1 MKYIMFLILTMLVMS
16 CVKQE
21 PKPQLPLAPQPI
33 ITDSTL
39 VDSTL
44 TIKEETWVITKVMYT
59 DYHYENR
66 SDTLYFIDKE
76 HYTFNG
82 DQSLY
87 DLDLTSTYYILT
99 FYDTDWGHLTGKV
112 YLNQIYNGELV
123 GVLFTD
129 YMDNTKKYRLWLK
142 RI

>member
-1 MKYIMFLILTMLVMS
+1 M
-16 CVKQE
+16 E
-21 PKPQLPLAPQPI
+21 PQPI
-33 ITDSTL
+33 FTDSTL

-44 TIKEETWVITKVMYT
+44 TIKGETWVITKIMYT

-66 SDTLYFIDKE
+66 SDTLFFINKE
-76 HYTFNG
+76 QYTFNG

-99 FYDTDWGHLTGKV
+99 FYDTNWGHLSGKV
-112 YLNQIYNGELV
+112 YLFQIDNGQLD

-129 YMDNTKKYRLWLK
+129 YLDNTKKYRLWLK
-142 RI
+142 RL

>member
-1 MKYIMFLILTMLVMS
+1 MLFILTLVVMS
-16 CVKQE
+16 CVKQDL
-21 PKPQLPLAPQPI
+21 KPQLPLEPQPI
-33 ITDSTL
+33 FTDSTL

-44 TIKEETWVITKVMYT
+44 TIKGETWVITKIMYT

-66 SDTLYFIDKE
+66 SDTLFFIDKE
-76 HYTFNG
+76 RYTFNG

-99 FYDTDWGHLTGKV
+99 FYDTNWGHLTGKV
-112 YLNQIYNGELV
+112 YLFQIDNGQLD

-129 YMDNTKKYRLWLK
+129 YLDNTKKYRLWLK
-142 RI
+142 RL

>member
-1 MKYIMFLILTMLVMS
+1 MLFILTLVVMS
-16 CVKQE
+16 CVKQDL
-21 PKPQLPLAPQPI
+21 KPQLPLEPQPI
-33 ITDSTL
+33 FTDSTL

-44 TIKEETWVITKVMYT
+44 TIKGETWVITKIMYT

-66 SDTLYFIDKE
+66 SDTLFFIDKE
-76 HYTFNG
+76 QYTFNG

-99 FYDTDWGHLTGKV
+99 FYDTNWGHLSGKV
-112 YLNQIYNGELV
+112 YLFQIDNGQLD

-129 YMDNTKKYRLWLK
+129 YLDNTKKYRLWLK
-142 RI
+142 RL

>member
-1 MKYIMFLILTMLVMS
+1 MFLILTLMAMS
-16 CVKQE
+16 CVKQDL
-21 PKPQLPLAPQPI
+21 KPQLPLEPQPI

-44 TIKEETWVITKVMYT
+44 TIKEETWVITQIQYT
-59 DYHYENR
+59 SETEPKHR

-76 HYTFNG
+76 NYTFNG
-82 DQSLY
+82 DESFY

-99 FYDTDWGHLTGKV
+99 FYDTNWGHLTGKV
-112 YLNQIYNGELV
+112 YLFQIDNGLLD

-129 YMDNTKKYRLWLK
+129 YLDNTKKYRLWLK
-142 RI
+142 RL

>member
-1 MKYIMFLILTMLVMS
+1 MLFILTLVVMS
-16 CVKQE
+16 CVKQDL
-21 PKPQLPLAPQPI
+21 KPQLPLEPQPI
-33 ITDSTL
+33 FTDSTL

-44 TIKEETWVITKVMYT
+44 TIKGETWVITKIMYT

-66 SDTLYFIDKE
+66 SDTLFFIDKE
-76 HYTFNG
+76 RYTFNG

-99 FYDTDWGHLTGKV
+99 FYDTDWGHLSGKV
-112 YLNQIYNGELV
+112 YLYQIDNGQLD

-129 YMDNTKKYRLWLK
+129 YLDNTKKYRLWLK
-142 RI
+142 RL

>member
-1 MKYIMFLILTMLVMS
+1 MLFILTLVAMS
-16 CVKQE
+16 CVKQDL
-21 PKPQLPLAPQPI
+21 KPQLPLEPQPI
-33 ITDSTL
+33 FTDSTL

-44 TIKEETWVITKVMYT
+44 TIKGETWVITKIMYT

-66 SDTLYFIDKE
+66 SDTLFFIDKE
-76 HYTFNG
+76 RYTFNG

-99 FYDTDWGHLTGKV
+99 FYDTNWGHLTGKV
-112 YLNQIYNGELV
+112 YLFQIDNGQLD

-129 YMDNTKKYRLWLK
+129 YLDNTKKYRLWLK
-142 RI
+142 RL

>member
-1 MKYIMFLILTMLVMS
+1 MLFILTLVVMS
-16 CVKQE
+16 CVKQDL
-21 PKPQLPLAPQPI
+21 KPQLPLEPQPI
-33 ITDSTL
+33 FTDSTL

-44 TIKEETWVITKVMYT
+44 TIKGETWVITKIMYT

-66 SDTLYFIDKE
+66 SDTLFFIDKE
-76 HYTFNG
+76 QYTFNG

-99 FYDTDWGHLTGKV
+99 FYDTNWGHLTGKV
-112 YLNQIYNGELV
+112 YLFQIDNGQLD

-129 YMDNTKKYRLWLK
+129 YLDNTKKYRLWLK
-142 RI
+142 RL

>member
-1 MKYIMFLILTMLVMS
+1 MLFILTLVVMS
-16 CVKQE
+16 CVKQDL
-21 PKPQLPLAPQPI
+21 KPQLPLEPQPI
-33 ITDSTL
+33 FTDSTL

-44 TIKEETWVITKVMYT
+44 TIKGETWVITKIMYT

-66 SDTLYFIDKE
+66 SDTLFFINKE
-76 HYTFNG
+76 QYTFNG

-99 FYDTDWGHLTGKV
+99 FYDTNWGHLSGKV
-112 YLNQIYNGELV
+112 YLFQIDNGQLD

-129 YMDNTKKYRLWLK
+129 YLDNTKKYRLWLK
-142 RI
+142 RL